1 MELIR
6 FVLASSKRAFLLAVS
21 AGIGSGLSM
30 VGLLA
35 LTNQM
40 LHNPEQVSWVSG
52 GLFALLVATMVFFRV
67 NATVLLASLSQQS
80 VASLRLQLCK
90 NILQAPLA
98 ELEKQG
104 NHKLLATLSE
114 DVNTIANGI
123 MRLPFLCINIAVVL
137 GCLVYMF
144 WLSWWLFVLAVAF
157 IGFGVLAYRIPE
169 TRALARL
176 KQARAFGD
184 QLFAG
189 FRAVSE
195 GAKELKMHSERRN
208 VFLSG
213 PLQSATQG
221 MKENTVASTRYYS
234 YAGSL
239 GIFLFFSIIGALIF
253 VVPSFTAI
261 SAATLVGYVIVF
273 LFIQGPMEIIV
284 NAIPELAKT
293 SVGLKKIEQLGL
305 TLNETK
311 ENCEFTAHEGK
322 PVKAFEWQQIVLKDV
337 THSYYRELEDSHFEL
352 GPMNMTFN
360 KGELVFLV
368 GGNGSGKTTFAKLLL
383 GLYAPEKGHIEVD
396 GKQIGTHDRERY
408 RQTFSAIFVDFFLFE
423 ELLGLE
429 DVSKPGVT
437 KQEVSE
443 NDSALDTVAQ
453 GYLDQLQLSHKV
465 KIEGGKLSTVQL
477 SQGQKKRLA
486 LLTAYIEDRDF
497 YLFDEWAAD
506 QDPVFKR
513 VFYTQILPD
522 LRDKGKTVLVI
533 SHDDQYFHIA
543 DRYIKMDS
551 GKATMSEQIPQIFPE
566 SA

>member
-6 FVLASSKRAFLLAVS
+6 FVLASSRRAFILAVS

-35 LTNQM
+35 LTNQV

-67 NATVLLASLSQQS
+67 NSTVLLASLSQQS

-90 NILQAPLA
+90 NILQAPLV

-144 WLSWWLFVLAVAF
+144 WLSWWLFFLAVAF
-157 IGFGVLAYRIPE
+157 IGLGILAYRIPE
-169 TRALARL
+169 AKALSRL
-176 KQARAFGD
+176 VQARTFGD

-213 PLQSATQG
+213 PLQSATKG

-253 VVPSFTAI
+253 VVPNFTAI

-305 TLNETK
+305 SLNDAK
-311 ENCEFTAHEGK
+311 EEGEFSLHDGK
-322 PVKAFEWQQIVLKDV
+322 PVKAFDWQQITLNEV
-337 THSYYRELEDSHFEL
+337 THSYYRELEDSHFQL

-383 GLYAPEKGHIEVD
+383 GLYAPEAGHIEVD
-396 GKQIGTHDRERY
+396 GTVIDTHNRERY
-408 RQTFSAIFVDFFLFE
+408 RQSFSAIFVDFFLFDQ
-423 ELLGLE
+423 LLGLDE
-429 DVSKPGVT
+429 DEFDGT
-437 KQEVSE
+437 E
-443 NDSALDTVAQ
+443 LDTIAQ
-453 GYLDQLQLSHKV
+453 RYLDQLQLSHKV
-465 KIEGGKLSTVQL
+465 KIEAGKLSTVQL

-486 LLTAYIEDRDF
+486 LLTAYLEDRDF

-522 LRDKGKTVLVI
+522 LKAKGKTVLVI

-543 DRYIKMDS
+543 DRYIKMDA
-551 GKATMSEQIPQIFPE
+551 GQATMSEQEPQFFPE
-566 SA
+566 TA